1 MRVMI
6 FIPCLVQDVL
16 PEIAEACGR
25 VLHAAGARPEIPAG
39 QTCCGQLLFK
49 LGHVRK
55 VTPLARRVM
64 DLFEPAD
71 AVVCPS
77 GSCTRMIR
85 SYPDLFPSDPELAA
99 AARSLAAKTYEFSQ
113 FLVDILGVLDF
124 GAHLPA
130 TAVYHDSCQVGRALG
145 VVSQPRQLLAR
156 VRGLT
161 LVEPARPDAC
171 CGFGGP
177 FSLRFPGVSE
187 ALVQEKAE
195 SILAT
200 RATTVISAE
209 PSCLL
214 NIGGYLQKNTTP
226 LATLHIAQVLATGLT
241 KGTR

>member
-1 MRVMI
+1 MRVML
-6 FIPCLVQDVL
+6 FVPCLVQDVL
-16 PEIAEACGR
+16 PEIAEACVR
-25 VLHAAGARPEIPAG
+25 VLHAAGAAPEIPSG

-55 VTPLARRVM
+55 VIPLARRVM
-64 DLFEPAD
+64 DLFARAD

-85 SYPDLFPSDPELAA
+85 NYPDLFPNDPGLAA
-99 AARSLAAKTYEFSQ
+99 EARSLAARTHEFSQ
-113 FLVDILGVLDF
+113 FLVDILHTLDF
-124 GAHLPA
+124 GAHLAA

-145 VVSQPRQLLAR
+145 VITQPRLLLSR

-161 LVEPARPDAC
+161 LVEPARADAC

-187 ALVQEKAE
+187 ALVRDKAA
-195 SILAT
+195 SILET
-200 RATTVISAE
+200 GATTVISAE

-214 NIGGYLQKNTTP
+214 NIGGYLQKNATP

-241 KGTR
+241 RGTR